1 MKILLL
7 SAYDA
12 LSHQYWRKGLVGAFP
27 EYDWTVLTLPPRYF
41 SWRLRGN
48 SLTWAYSKREVLSA
62 GYDLLICTS
71 MTDLSALKGMVP
83 ALAAVPVLCYFHE
96 NQFAYPASEQQNAS
110 VEPLMLNLYT
120 ALAADKVLFNS
131 VYNRQTFFAGV
142 RRLLKKLPDYVPG
155 NILDLLQEKSAVLP
169 VPLPNDVYLGKV
181 HDTSDVLQIV
191 FNHRWEYD
199 KAPERM
205 LQALKILKSRK
216 VPFRVHVVGQGFRQ
230 IPPAFSEMRSVL
242 SEQIGCWGFIESVD
256 EYRSLLQKSD
266 AVLSTAIHDFQG
278 IAVLEAV
285 AAGCVPVVP
294 ERLAYPELFAK
305 RFRYPSFEKDAE
317 KEAET
322 LAGRLEK
329 MAKAKAGGELL
340 VAPDIKALGWR
351 ALRPFYQQWIRD
363 TAKV

>member
-48 SLTWAYSKREVLSA
+48 SLTCAYSKREVLSA

-83 ALAAVPVLCYFHE
+83 ALVNVPVLCYFHE
-96 NQFAYPASEQQNAS
+96 NQFAYPASGQQNAT

-120 ALAADKVLFNS
+120 ALAADQVLFNS
-131 VYNRQTFFAGV
+131 AYNRQTFLEGV
-142 RRLLKKLPDYVPG
+142 RQLLKKLPDFVPG
-155 NILDLLQEKSAVLP
+155 NILDLLQEKSSVLP
-169 VPLPNDVYLGKV
+169 VPLPDDVFLKEKHNCG
-181 HDTSDVLQIV
+181 DVLQVV

-205 LQALKILKSRK
+205 FNALKALDSRG
-216 VPFRVHVVGQGFRQ
+216 VPFKIHVVGQAFRQ
-230 IPPAFSEMRSVL
+230 IPPVYTEMREVL
-242 SEQIGCWGFIESVD
+242 SKNIGYWGFINSVE
-256 EYRSLLQKSD
+256 EYRLLLQTSD
-266 AVLSTAIHDFQG
+266 VVLSTAIHDFQG
-278 IAVLEAV
+278 VAVLEAV

-294 ERLAYPELFAK
+294 DRLAYPELFAGHL
-305 RFRYPSFEKDAE
+305 RYPSLESEPE
-317 KEAET
+317 KEAT
-322 LAGRLEK
+322 ALASHLEK
-329 MAKAKAGGELL
+329 IARKKEQGERLI
-340 VAPDIKALGWR
+340 APDVSGLGWS
-351 ALRPFYQQWIRD
+351 ALRPFYQQWIIKM
-363 TAKV
+363 ANG